1 MANVL
6 DYLDWRGDLTL
17 AQSPFSHVDSL
28 VLCRL
33 SYLPFEGILPGLYS
47 DTAISIFQAAER
59 LLGDTS
65 SPVIQASQKKLTPR
79 DGKLL
84 QKLAQSRRFSHMT
97 LSKYINSVDRATQ
110 KQFSALTVHTGDGC
124 LYVAYRGTDSTLVG
138 WKEDFNMGFM
148 TPVPSQR
155 EAISYL
161 EHIAHNSSEQL
172 RVGGHSKGGNL
183 AIYAAAFSSPS
194 IQSRIL
200 QVDSHDGPGF
210 LPKVMH
216 SAGYQAIRSKIT
228 TFLPQSSVIGMLL
241 EHEEEYII
249 VHD

>member
-65 SPVIQASQKKLTPR
+65 SPVIQASQKKHTPR

-84 QKLAQSRRFSHMT
+84 Q
-97 LSKYINSVDRATQ
+97 
-110 KQFSALTVHTGDGC
+110 
-124 LYVAYRGTDSTLVG
+124 
-138 WKEDFNMGFM
+138 
-148 TPVPSQR
+148 
-155 EAISYL
+155 
-161 EHIAHNSSEQL
+161 
-172 RVGGHSKGGNL
+172 
-183 AIYAAAFSSPS
+183 
-194 IQSRIL
+194 
-200 QVDSHDGPGF
+200 
-210 LPKVMH
+210 
-216 SAGYQAIRSKIT
+216 
-228 TFLPQSSVIGMLL
+228 
-241 EHEEEYII
+241 
-249 VHD
+249 